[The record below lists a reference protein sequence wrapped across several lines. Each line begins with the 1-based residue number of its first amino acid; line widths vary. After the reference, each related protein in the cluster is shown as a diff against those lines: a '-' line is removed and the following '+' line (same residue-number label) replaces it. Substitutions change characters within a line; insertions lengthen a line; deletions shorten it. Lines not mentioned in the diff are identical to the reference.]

1 MGHTGRHKQ
10 GKKSGHGPAYCSVR
24 CKTATKKLS
33 SHGTTDIVRS
43 RDILVILRSQRVKRL
58 HYSTDLLFPGD
69 APLFISWG
77 IQCYQGKIQN
87 SFQWSHAS
95 CCKDHWNRCKK
106 ACLCHGILDLRLGVG
121 HCWNI
126 WGCNEY
132 IWSFLILEP
141 NCILLS
147 FFPFVIN
154 KTNSGGKQTLLT
166 LVNTFQKGTSVHQT
180 FFVG

>member
-10 GKKSGHGPAYCSVR
+10 GKKSGHCPAYCSVR
-24 CKTATKKLS
+24 C
-33 SHGTTDIVRS
+33 

>member
-10 GKKSGHGPAYCSVR
+10 GKKSGHCPAYCSVR
-24 CKTATKKLS
+24 CKTAAKKLS

-106 ACLCHGILDLRLGVG
+106 ACLCHCILDLKLVVG

-147 FFPFVIN
+147 FSPFVIN
-154 KTNSGGKQTLLT
+154 KTNSGGKQTLFNLT
-166 LVNTFQKGTSVHQT
+166 HFKKVHQYIKL